1 MRVALIADL
10 HGNLTALEA
19 VIADLADAN
28 VDEVVCLG
36 DVAATGP
43 QPRETVARLRALG
56 CPVVMGNTDA
66 AALRPM
72 RPVRLSPADEESRRF
87 AEIDEWCAAQLT
99 PDDLAY
105 LRTFRPTLTVPLGSD
120 AVLLCFHGSPHS
132 NTEAIVTTTP
142 DAALAPMFAGID
154 AAVLAGGHTHA
165 QFVRTY
171 GPAILLNPGSVGL
184 PYVAAREGT
193 YNPPWAEYGIV
204 AWHAGCANVELR
216 RVPIDTEMIVR
227 PAMRG
232 GMPHAQWWSDGWR
245 QS

>member
-1 MRVALIADL
+1 MRAALIADL
-10 HGNLTALEA
+10 RGNLTALEA
-19 VIADLADAN
+19 VITDLSGAN

-43 QPRETVARLRALG
+43 QPRETAARLRALG

-72 RPVRLSPADEESRRF
+72 RSVRLSPSDEESRRF
-87 AEIDEWCAAQLT
+87 AEIDAWCAAQLM
-99 PDDLAY
+99 PEDRAF
-105 LRTFRPTLTVPLGSD
+105 LRTFQPTLTVPLGSD
-120 AVLLCFHGSPHS
+120 ETLLCFHGSPRS
-132 NTEAIVTTTP
+132 NTEVIVATTP
-142 DAALAPMFAGID
+142 DAALTPMFAGVD

-184 PYVAAREGT
+184 PYVAAQEGT

-204 AWHAGCANVELR
+204 AWHAGCVSVELR
-216 RVPIDTEMIVR
+216 RVHIDTEMVVR
-227 PAMRG
+227 TALRS
-232 GMPHAQWWSDGWR
+232 GMPHAEWWSDGWR
-245 QS
+245 